1 MKHAMMKAAVAREYG
16 PPEVIHIAQMP
27 VPEPGRGEILLRVRA
42 ASVDSGDARMRAFA
56 FPAFMKPFA
65 RVMLGWDRP
74 KNPVFGTSVAGEVAA
89 LGEGAGEWK
98 QGDRLMAM
106 TGFGMGGHAQYILL
120 KAGACLARMPQ
131 KATFEEAA
139 ALPFG
144 GTTALYFLSKA
155 GLTNGQQ
162 VLVYGASGAVGVMA
176 LQVAKAK
183 GAAVDAFAGP
193 RNLAL
198 MKELG
203 AREAMDYHEIAGI
216 RLPARYDIVFDCAGK
231 GGKAQLKG
239 ALKPGGRFITVGG
252 LASAGERREDLEAL
266 ARLFDAGALRPVIS
280 RRFGFEDIV
289 SAHRY
294 VDSGRKV
301 GSAVLTGIA
310 EAQ

>member
-1 MKHAMMKAAVAREYG
+1 MDRNSMLAAVCRRYG
-16 PPEVIHIAQMP
+16 PPEEISIQQLP
-27 VPEPGRGEILLRVRA
+27 VPRPGPGQILLRVRA
-42 ASVDSGDARMRAFA
+42 ASVDSGDVRMRACA
-56 FPAFMKPFA
+56 FPALMKPFA
-65 RVMLGWDRP
+65 RIMLGWDRP

-89 LGEGAGEWK
+89 LGEGVSEWK

-106 TGFGMGGHAQYILL
+106 TGFGLGGHAQYILL
-120 KAGACLARMPQ
+120 KAGACLARMPE

-155 GLTNGQQ
+155 GLKAGQQ

-176 LQVAKAK
+176 LQLARAK

-193 RNLAL
+193 QNLAL

-203 AREAMDYHEIAGI
+203 AREAMDYHGIAGKS
-216 RLPARYDIVFDCAGK
+216 LPARYDIVFDCSGK
-231 GGKAQLKG
+231 GGKALLKS

-266 ARLFDAGALRPVIS
+266 ARLFDAGELRAVIS
-280 RRFGFEDIV
+280 RTFDFEDIV

-294 VDSGRKV
+294 VDSGHKV
-301 GSAVLTGIA
+301 GSAVLTGIQ
-310 EAQ
+310 EES